1 MRALRR
7 GLSPQEV
14 ELLSQA
20 LCVRVQHTAAYRAA
34 RTVLL
39 YWPVQGEISPL
50 GLLAVGGKR
59 FYLPRIEA
67 PGEMTARLY
76 TGAGGME
83 RGAYGIPAPR
93 ANAPAV
99 DASQLELAIVPGV
112 AFTDAMERLG
122 QGGGYY
128 DRFLARTRAYRMG
141 VAYDFQRVVR
151 VPQHG
156 CDARMDILITPTK
169 ILGGNNDGR

>member
-7 GLSPQEV
+7 DLSPQEV
-14 ELLSQA
+14 EQLSQA
-20 LCVRVQHTAAYRAA
+20 LCARIRHTAAYQAA

-50 GLLAVGGKR
+50 ALLSGDAKR

-76 TGAGGME
+76 TGAGGLE

-93 ANAPAV
+93 ADAPV
-99 DASQLELAIVPGV
+99 IDASQLELAIVPGV

-128 DRFLARTRAYRMG
+128 DRFLTRTRAYRMG
-141 VAYDFQRVVR
+141 VAYDFQRVMR
-151 VPQHG
+151 VPQHA

-169 ILGGNNDGR
+169 TLGGNNNGR